1 MSVIRRNVIANFAG
15 KAWAVLMSLA
25 FVPVYIKLLGIEAYG
40 LIGFFLTLVA
50 ILSLLDLGLG
60 TTLNRRLAQ
69 LSIEKNAAQEMCD
82 LLRTLEL
89 IYLIIGIVIGATIAA
104 LAPFIANHWIKSEQ
118 LPVATV
124 THAVAMMG
132 VAIACHWPLAL
143 YSGGLMGLQ
152 KQVVSNT
159 ITSLIATVRN
169 FGAVVVIWQVS
180 STIEAFFAWQ
190 LAVSLAETVLTR
202 FLLRRYLPIAPQS
215 PRFRVRLL
223 NDLWRFAAGITGI
236 SLLSVILTQLDK
248 VILSK
253 VLSLEAFA
261 YYNLAWRLASGLY
274 YLVSPINTAFFPR
287 FAQLAAVDD
296 KDELAR
302 LYHRGCQLTSVVVI
316 PVTVVLAMF
325 SAEFLALWIRDPQ
338 ITARTSNLLTL
349 LVIGTALNGLMNLP
363 LTLQLAYGWTR
374 LVFVMNV
381 AAVCLLAPMIYVMSL
396 RFGGEGAACIWIV
409 LNAGYVVFMLQI
421 MHRRLLP
428 GHLRDWFIVDVG
440 LPLVAAV
447 TVATICRQMIN
458 MSSPDGWLVLKLTAV
473 SLLTAMAS
481 ALAAPQVRS
490 MILHTFDNHSVSRT

>member
-1 MSVIRRNVIANFAG
+1 MRH
-15 KAWAVLMSLA
+15 
-25 FVPVYIKLLGIEAYG
+25 
-40 LIGFFLTLVA
+40 
-50 ILSLLDLGLG
+50 
-60 TTLNRRLAQ
+60 
-69 LSIEKNAAQEMCD
+69 

-124 THAVAMMG
+124 THAVVMMG

-215 PRFRVRLL
+215 PHFRVRLL

-261 YYNLAWRLASGLY
+261 YYNLAWRVASGLY

-302 LYHRGCQLTSVVVI
+302 LTI
-316 PVTVVLAMF
+316 
-325 SAEFLALWIRDPQ
+325 
-338 ITARTSNLLTL
+338 
-349 LVIGTALNGLMNLP
+349 
-363 LTLQLAYGWTR
+363 
-374 LVFVMNV
+374 
-381 AAVCLLAPMIYVMSL
+381 
-396 RFGGEGAACIWIV
+396 EGA
-409 LNAGYVVFMLQI
+409 N
-421 MHRRLLP
+421 
-428 GHLRDWFIVDVG
+428 
-440 LPLVAAV
+440 
-447 TVATICRQMIN
+447 
-458 MSSPDGWLVLKLTAV
+458 
-473 SLLTAMAS
+473 
-481 ALAAPQVRS
+481 
-490 MILHTFDNHSVSRT
+490 